1 MTDST
6 NNNDNIKDLSEA
18 LQFLPTELSGLTAAT
33 KDADLPGLT
42 KAINNANAPEL
53 TKALK
58 DLSSSITNESLLK
71 RTIEANTRALNS
83 LTSKID
89 QLTIQQAQRSQQG
102 AVATGQQAVQQNN
115 PQLDKIIQL
124 LTALS
129 TNQATDRA
137 QKQAE
142 GGDPNNKPT
151 GFLASLGL
159 FVKGMWLTNKKLEE
173 RGLSGNEW
181 ARLGHHVGNKMSG
194 GAKTFV
200 GGGLDMIAA
209 GSLLGGVTFMG
220 LGFLADQ
227 IMKIVSD
234 HILSIPKS
242 WSTLKQAQVLS
253 GTFDWGS
260 LSQYNNDNNVR
271 NNNPFTTALAGSGS
285 DFGAFH
291 MDYRFRAGRMGY
303 ASDEFYNRYLDFIG
317 AGVRGPSGGPL
328 SAVEQYLMPALA
340 IEKNTGGQVK
350 FTTDFLAAINKS
362 TASTFSLEKHIQ
374 ALTTVAQR
382 NVYVSEKQL
391 QTLTTSLAVG
401 VRGNV
406 GNGNEFYA
414 RALAMVAPAMNA
426 NLLTEQEAAGL
437 LQASKGL
444 SFDQRAKLAA
454 FIPSLQ
460 NKSIIGGAQTLL
472 ENSATMQGQTK
483 NLEYF
488 VEMAKAMT
496 GGRKFMSMNDEERG
510 QATLLLTAQ
519 GLPTQLA
526 GSAVFGKLVDAIATA
541 KDKKEADDLMK
552 DPTLSALEANA
563 QGIAALEDPLKQI
576 RDTVVGWALDGFNLF
591 RGSSVDPSVKMA
603 VRGFSFTGMKKDG
616 KVTNFSLREYLN
628 AKDDEKQ
635 RMRSEFDAY
644 QQYLAD
650 QNRNHQK
657 QNFDYILNQVKEQE
671 KSNQKLDDV
680 NNTLTRIE
688 HIMMGTPIKES
699 TVAGSDSVSTPVDT
713 TASDP
718 TYM

>member
-1 MTDST
+1 MADST

-102 AVATGQQAVQQNN
+102 AVATGGQQAVQQNN

-194 GAKTFV
+194 GVKTFV

-209 GSLLGGVTFMG
+209 GSLLGGATFMG

-242 WSTLKQAQVLS
+242 WATLKQAQVLT
-253 GTFDWGS
+253 GTFDWNS
-260 LSQYNNDNNVR
+260 LSNYRNDNNVR
-271 NNNPFTTALAGSGS
+271 NNNPFITALAGNGA

-328 SAVEQYLMPALA
+328 SAIEQYLMPALA

-362 TASTFSLEKHIQ
+362 TSSTFSLEKHIQ
-374 ALTTVAQR
+374 ALTTVVQR

-460 NKSIIGGAQTLL
+460 NKGIIGGAQTLL

-496 GGRKFMSMNDEERG
+496 GGRKFMSMDGEERG

-526 GSAVFGKLVDAIATA
+526 GSAVFGKLVDAIATVE
-541 KDKKEADDLMK
+541 DKKEADELMK
-552 DPTLSALEANA
+552 DPTLKALEANA

-576 RDTVVGWALDGFNLF
+576 RDTVIGWAIDGFNWF
-591 RGSSVDPSVKMA
+591 RGGKDPSITAASRNFTFIGMDENNQKTYFTRRDYDRADAELQQKYKTEFAKYQNYLVENNMA
-603 VRGFSFTGMKKDG
+603 K
-616 KVTNFSLREYLN
+616 
-628 AKDDEKQ
+628 EKQ
-635 RMRSEFDAY
+635 SFEAIY
-644 QQYLAD
+644 S
-650 QNRNHQK
+650 
-657 QNFDYILNQVKEQE
+657 QVKEQE
-671 KSNQKLDDV
+671 KSNQKLDEV

-688 HIMMGTPIKES
+688 HKMMGKSLKES
-699 TVAGSDSVSTPVDT
+699 TVAGSDSTSTSVDT

-718 TYM
+718 LGM

>member
-1 MTDST
+1 MENDSNT
-6 NNNDNIKDLSEA
+6 NDTINDLSKILAQVPTQLSRFAARIDEA
-18 LQFLPTELSGLTAAT
+18 HLVNLSETI
-33 KDADLPGLT
+33 T
-42 KAINNANAPEL
+42 KADVPALTNALNR
-53 TKALK
+53 
-58 DLSSSITNESLLK
+58 LSAQVHLF
-71 RTIEANTRALNS
+71 NTRSTQSNN
-83 LTSKID
+83 I
-89 QLTIQQAQRSQQG
+89 I
-102 AVATGQQAVQQNN
+102 ATGIPAAQQNN
-115 PQLDKIIQL
+115 LQLGKLDKIIEL

-129 TNQATDRA
+129 TNKAIDRA
-137 QKQAE
+137 QEQA
-142 GGDPNNKPT
+142 GNKNNKENET
-151 GFLASLGL
+151 LSRIERFRR
-159 FVKGMWLTNKKLEE
+159 GMWLTNKKLEE
-173 RGLSGNEW
+173 HGLSGDAW
-181 ARLGHHVGNKMSG
+181 ARLGHFAGNTMPSSI
-194 GAKTFV
+194 KTFV
-200 GGGLDMIAA
+200 GGGIDMLAA
-209 GSLLGGVTFMG
+209 GSLLSGATFMG
-220 LGFLADQ
+220 LGFLANQ
-227 IMKIVSD
+227 VMKAFSD
-234 HILSIPKS
+234 HIMSIPKS
-242 WSTLKQAQVLS
+242 WATLKQAQVLT
-253 GTFDWGS
+253 GTFDWNS
-260 LSQYNNDNNVR
+260 LSNYRNDNNVR
-271 NNNPFTTALAGSGS
+271 NNNPFITALAGNGA

-340 IEKNTGGQVK
+340 IEKATGGQVK
-350 FTTDFLAAINKS
+350 FSTDFLAAINKS
-362 TASTFSLEKHIQ
+362 TSSTFSLEKHIQ
-374 ALTTVAQR
+374 ALNSTVQR
-382 NVYVSEKQL
+382 NVYISEKQL

-426 NLLTEQEAAGL
+426 NLLTEQEAVGL

-444 SFDQRAKLAA
+444 SFDQRARLAA

-460 NKSIIGGAQTLL
+460 NKGIIGGAQTLL

-496 GGRKFMSMNDEERG
+496 GGRKFMSMDGEERG

-541 KDKKEADDLMK
+541 EDKKEADELMK
-552 DPTLSALEANA
+552 DPTLKALEANA

-576 RDTVVGWALDGFNLF
+576 RDTVIGWAMDGFNWF
-591 RGSSVDPSVKMA
+591 RGSGVDPSVKMA
-603 VRGFSFTGMKKDG
+603 VRGFSFTGMKDG
-616 KVTNFSLREYLN
+616 KVTNFSLREYMKAN
-628 AKDDEKQ
+628 NDEQQ
-635 RMRSEFDAY
+635 RMRSEFDTY
-644 QQYLAD
+644 QQYLANK
-650 QNRNHQK
+650 NRNHQK

-671 KSNQKLDDV
+671 KSNQKLDEV

-688 HIMMGTPIKES
+688 HKMMGTPIKES